1 VENQN
6 FKKIVMLTQEQIKL
20 IIESLEDLQVC
31 LSNQSLG
38 NLYTEQLELLE
49 YLKQLKN

>member
-1 VENQN
+1 
-6 FKKIVMLTQEQIKL
+6 MLTEEQIEL

-49 YLKQLKN
+49 YLKQLKNQL